1 MTIPAPTSL
10 AALLAV
16 AGGGALGAVAR
27 HLATIAGAR
36 VATAGLPWPTLAI
49 NIVGSFILGWF
60 LRWADATGAAS
71 GMRLFV
77 AVGLCGGFTT
87 FSTFAVETLAL
98 MQGGQALRAAL
109 YVTLSV
115 VGAIAAGAAGFALRG

>member
-1 MTIPAPTSL
+1 MTTPAPTSL

-60 LRWADATGAAS
+60 LRWADATDAAS